1 MVVKIFLTLDL
12 DEEDYPVPADGD
24 PSEEI
29 QEAVEEFIHDIDGLK
44 IKNIKVISTWLDGNK
59 VNYSPYTWKNFKLIL
74 RIIFDYIGTSI
85 KNWLS
90 I

>member
-29 QEAVEEFIHDIDGLK
+29 QEAVEEFVDDIDGLK
-44 IKNIKVISTWLDGNK
+44 IKNIKVILEN
-59 VNYSPYTWKNFKLIL
+59 
-74 RIIFDYIGTSI
+74 
-85 KNWLS
+85 
-90 I
+90 

>member
-29 QEAVEEFIHDIDGLK
+29 QEAVEEFVHDIDGLK
-44 IKNIKVISTWLDGNK
+44 VKNI
-59 VNYSPYTWKNFKLIL
+59 
-74 RIIFDYIGTSI
+74 RITLE
-85 KNWLS
+85 N
-90 I
+90 